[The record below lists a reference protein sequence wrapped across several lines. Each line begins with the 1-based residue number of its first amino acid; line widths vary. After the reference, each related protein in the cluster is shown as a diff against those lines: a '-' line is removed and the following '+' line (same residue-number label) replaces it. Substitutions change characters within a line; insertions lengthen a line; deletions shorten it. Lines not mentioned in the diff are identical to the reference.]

1 LGFLELSLGDP
12 AAAHA
17 RLGPISE
24 GLSAVGLGEPGVLRF
39 VPDEIQALVELG
51 ELEQARGLVEALEE
65 RGRALDRAWALAT
78 GARSRALLLA
88 AGGDLAG
95 AHAAL
100 DQALA
105 AHQHLPQPFEHG
117 RTLLALG
124 TVRRRQGEKRA
135 ARETLEQALGIFER
149 LGASLWAERT
159 RGELRRIGGR
169 TTSSSQLSET
179 EARIVALVCAGHTNQ
194 QVARALSLS
203 AKTVAWNLSK
213 VYRKLGVRSRAELAA
228 RVSAG
233 WHLGNRR

>member
-1 LGFLELSLGDP
+1 
-12 AAAHA
+12 
-17 RLGPISE
+17 
-24 GLSAVGLGEPGVLRF
+24 LGEPGVLRF
-39 VPDEIQALVELG
+39 LPDEIEALVELG
-51 ELEQARGLVEALEE
+51 ELEQARALVDALEE
-65 RGRALDRAWALAT
+65 RGKALDRAWALAT

-88 AGGDLAG
+88 AWGDLAG

-105 AHQHLPQPFEHG
+105 AHQRLPQPFEHG

-135 ARETLEQALGIFER
+135 ARETLEQARSIFDH
-149 LGASLWAERT
+149 LGAPLWAERT

-179 EARIVALVCAGHTNQ
+179 EARIVALVCAGQTND

-213 VYRKLGVRSRAELAA
+213 VYRKLGVRSRTELAA
-228 RVSAG
+228 RWQPS
-233 WHLGNRR
+233 NRG